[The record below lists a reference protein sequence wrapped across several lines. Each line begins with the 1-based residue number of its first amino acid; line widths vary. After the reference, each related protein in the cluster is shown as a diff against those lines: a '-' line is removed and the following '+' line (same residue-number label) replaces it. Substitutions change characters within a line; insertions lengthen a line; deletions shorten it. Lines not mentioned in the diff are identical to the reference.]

1 MKILI
6 HQQHLFF
13 YFQIFKTFKKDHD
26 NLAGPII
33 ESLKKQELK
42 IQLEDGPIVGS
53 TAVKQNFLN
62 VLKNNATFYQ

>member
-1 MKILI
+1 MCS
-6 HQQHLFF
+6 HFSTF
-13 YFQIFKTFKKDHD
+13 PDFQTFKKDHD

-53 TAVKQNFLN
+53 TAVKQNFLDTCSSG
-62 VLKNNATFYQ
+62 L